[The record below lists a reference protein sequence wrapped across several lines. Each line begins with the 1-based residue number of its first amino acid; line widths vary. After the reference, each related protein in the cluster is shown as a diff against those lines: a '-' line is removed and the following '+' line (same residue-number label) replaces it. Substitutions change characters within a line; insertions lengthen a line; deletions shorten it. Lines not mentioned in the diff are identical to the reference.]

1 MINKISCTNNWHIRS
16 KKKAVF
22 AFHNDYFLNW
32 YYNEVDVLHEQS
44 KKNDQHF
51 IEKNKSKLVYWISQQ
66 DHQSVGQGLAKKE
79 KKIGKMLEKR

>member
-1 MINKISCTNNWHIRS
+1 MLNKISCTNNWHIWS
-16 KKKAVF
+16 KKKAVLSKLILQLGRCV
-22 AFHNDYFLNW
+22 AW
-32 YYNEVDVLHEQS
+32 TKQ

>member
-1 MINKISCTNNWHIRS
+1 MHKQLTYSIKEESSICVSQRLLS
-16 KKKAVF
+16 KLILQLGRCVAWTK
-22 AFHNDYFLNW
+22 
-32 YYNEVDVLHEQS
+32 Q
-44 KKNDQHF
+44 KNDQHF